1 MQKTRRVSPR
11 WGLWLRGLDEWLV
24 IFQKVS
30 GLALALY
37 LIGHVLAVS
46 TALGFGH
53 NLTQQQWN
61 AIIFG
66 VLEKPHIG
74 AVSVGALLEYL
85 IGILLAIHGANGF
98 RLILMQWF
106 GIGLP
111 KPSRHTFPRAT
122 PSPNA
127 TAQRVYKYSV
137 AIITII
143 FIILATYD
151 VFGALLGW
159 L

>member
-53 NLTQQQWN
+53 NVN
-61 AIIFG
+61 AA
-66 VLEKPHIG
+66 
-74 AVSVGALLEYL
+74 AVECNNIRRTREAAYRRRVG
-85 IGILLAIHGANGF
+85 GG
-98 RLILMQWF
+98 
-106 GIGLP
+106 P
-111 KPSRHTFPRAT
+111 T
-122 PSPNA
+122 
-127 TAQRVYKYSV
+127 
-137 AIITII
+137 
-143 FIILATYD
+143 
-151 VFGALLGW
+151 
-159 L
+159 